1 MSRQNK
7 TRKVATYPD
16 GTRIVIQKVS
26 GIYGYEWKEGRSCKY
41 MPDAIRAAE
50 LLGATVT
57 TEPNPSYTT
66 AREVTLTIDN
76 FGEFISRWM

>member
-16 GTRIVIQKVS
+16 GTRIVIRK
-26 GIYGYEWKEGRSCKY
+26 GYGYYGYEWKEGCSSKY
-41 MPDAIRAAE
+41 MSDAIRAAE
-50 LLGATVT
+50 LSGATVT